1 MRIRP
6 QFSALL
12 TLLLFIGLSIWAI
25 WLVEPPAPVPASAP
39 ATEFSAE
46 RAFRHVETTAREPHA
61 MGTSEHARVRDYLLS
76 QLRALKME
84 VEIQETTVAHRRGGS
99 VGYVYNLLG
108 RLRGKQSRRAGQA
121 PKAVLMLAHYDSQPN
136 ARGAADDLSSVA
148 AILETARALQQGEGL
163 QNDVIF
169 LLSDGEEYGLF
180 GAQAFLR
187 HPWAKEVRFVMNLEA
202 RGVRGPVMTF
212 EISPENGWAVEALAK
227 AAPYPLA
234 SSLMYEIYRSL
245 PNSSDFTVFRLADYA
260 GINSA
265 YIDGFV
271 HYHKLTDSPEN
282 LDLGSLQHHGSNLLA
297 MTRYVAN
304 QPLDTVKAPDK
315 VFFNTVGFHMVHYP
329 MGLNGWLVG
338 LLGVLLVIVLVMS
351 VRKGV
356 ATVWQSLAGMG
367 LFLLIMLV
375 VTVLFWPITVAV
387 RQGFP
392 PAYHL
397 RILPDSPFA
406 FNYYINGIYGSDR
419 FLVAYAL
426 LTIGLGG
433 LLIRLVLRWIR
444 PYSLLMGVYALIY
457 AVVLIQ
463 LFLLPA
469 STYLFL
475 FPLLFG
481 MLGTLAGLV
490 WGDNNLGK
498 RDLGKRDL
506 GSQIGLIGQVP
517 AVVLLM
523 PLVRMLF
530 VTFDLQMPFV
540 VAVALLLVL
549 LGLLLPVGFGIERA
563 LRYRNGP
570 TAALTA
576 LGLGVLVTIWAVY
589 AEQPSPQQPLHSQV
603 SYYLDAD
610 TKRAYWMSHSQTTDH
625 WNRQFFTNPTRSD
638 FAQFYPAGQSGRQF
652 GQAQRLVNEAQVLTL
667 PAPTAEVLTDSSSAT
682 SRRLRLRVRSP
693 RGAAGFEIGF
703 VASDTADITGIWI
716 NNEPL
721 GLNRRPL
728 ASGKGFYWQ
737 TFCHGLPLSKELTI
751 TVQAR
756 PKTPFELVLYDQSMT
771 LPEPLV
777 RVPRPADVVYEQGAG
792 SNQTVV
798 RKAYRF

>member
-12 TLLLFIGLSIWAI
+12 TLLLLIVLSVWAI
-25 WLVEPPAPVPASAP
+25 WMMEPPAPVPASAP

-46 RAFRHVETTAREPHA
+46 RAFRHVQATAREPHA
-61 MGTSEHARVRDYLLS
+61 MGTPEHARVRDYLLS
-76 QLRALKME
+76 QLRALKLE
-84 VEIQETTVAHRRGGS
+84 LEIQETAVAHRRGGS
-99 VGYVYNLLG
+99 VGYVYNLVG
-108 RLRGKQSRRAGQA
+108 RLRGKQSG
-121 PKAVLMLAHYDSQPN
+121 KAVLMLAHYDSQPN

-148 AILETARALQQGEGL
+148 AILETARALTQSESL
-163 QNDVIF
+163 QHDVIF
-169 LLSDGEEYGLF
+169 LISDGEEYGLF

-187 HPWAKEVRFVMNLEA
+187 HPWVKDVRFVMNLEA
-202 RGVRGPVMTF
+202 RGVRGPAMTF
-212 EISPENGWAVEALAK
+212 EISSENGWAVEALAK
-227 AAPYPLA
+227 AAPYPAA

-245 PNSSDFTVFRLADYA
+245 PNSTDFTVFRDAGYS

-271 HYHKLTDSPEN
+271 HYHKLTDAVEN

-297 MTRYVAN
+297 MTRHVAN

-329 MGLNGWLVG
+329 MWLNGWLVG
-338 LLGVLLVIVLVMS
+338 LLGVVLVMVLILS

-375 VTVLFWPITVAV
+375 VTALFWPITVAV
-387 RQGFP
+387 REGFP

-426 LTIGLGG
+426 LTVGLAG

-457 AVVLIQ
+457 TVVLMQ
-463 LFLLPA
+463 VFLLPA

-475 FPLLFG
+475 FPLLFSV
-481 MLGTLAGLV
+481 LGTGGVLALNLV
-490 WGDNNLGK
+490 K
-498 RDLGKRDL
+498 RDNTLTHRLLMGAAAF
-506 GSQIGLIGQVP
+506 P
-517 AVVLLM
+517 AVVLLS

-540 VAVALLLVL
+540 VAVALLIVL
-549 LGLLLPVGFGIERA
+549 LGLLLPIGFGIERA

-570 TAALTA
+570 TAALVT
-576 LGLGVLVTIWAVY
+576 LGLGVLVTVWAIY

-610 TKRAYWMSHSQTTDH
+610 TNKAYWMSHSQTTDH
-625 WNRQFFTNPTRSD
+625 WNRQFFPNPTLSN
-638 FAQFYPAGQSGRQF
+638 FAQFYPAGQTQRQF
-652 GQAQRLVNEAQVLTL
+652 GQAQRLVNEARTLLL

-682 SRRLRLRVRSP
+682 ARRLRLRIRSP

-703 VASDTADITGIWI
+703 VASDTTDLTGIWI

-728 ASGKGFYWQ
+728 ASGKGFCWQ

-777 RVPRPADVVYEQGAG
+777 RVSRPADVVYEQGAG